1 MVVLL
6 FVGGAETEEREGFTE
21 RRGRGRGWGWWWTAK
36 VTGVREEEEGRGR
49 RKSWWVSGEIRVM
62 VNRIRLEPICEEIG
76 MRISHGEERKREKRI
91 VFTLVGFFI
100 QEDNGNCD
108 GMWRGRE
115 RERSYWDEREKN
127 RL

>member
-1 MVVLL
+1 M

-21 RRGRGRGWGWWWTAK
+21 RRGRGRGWWWWWTAK

-49 RKSWWVSGEIRVM
+49 RKRWWVSGEIRVM
-62 VNRIRLEPICEEIG
+62 VKRIGLEPICEEIG

-100 QEDNGNCD
+100 QEDTMEMEIVMGC
-108 GMWRGRE
+108 GE
-115 RERSYWDEREKN
+115 REV
-127 RL
+127 LLG